1 MNITKLQFK
10 NFKRFSDITI
20 DNVPETS
27 KLVLLIGANG
37 SGKSSLFDGFNYLQ
51 SQTAQGSQ
59 NEEVIDYYQKGNSLG
74 EISIETPSGKIHSLL
89 GVQNTG
95 DNLNTLKLFGRSSLR
110 IVPTLGKKG
119 NPYEI
124 EEDTDRP
131 KKFIDNDVRFVND
144 VYSYIK
150 QIDDALREPVFS
162 GKEANTLQIF
172 HSFID
177 PLNKSLTRIFKND
190 KLVIQIVEFASST
203 PEVPA
208 KLIFKKGNSKINYDL
223 LSHGEKQVVVLL
235 LNFIVRKSH
244 YQDSIIY
251 IDEMDCHLNTSLQ
264 YNLLEEIVINWIPDS
279 SQLWTASHALGFI
292 DFARK
297 SAQASIIDFD
307 SLDFDYPQILL
318 PEPKENL
325 EVYEIA
331 IPRNFM
337 FELLSNKKLVV
348 CENQNDKY
356 FNLLNLQDTI
366 FVGVRDSRDVF
377 LHIKREKRYLSIR
390 DRDFLS
396 DSEIIRISEK
406 YPNHRILHY
415 YDFENYIYHPD
426 NLLEINPLGFNK
438 SEYLTE
444 ILRQKNDRI
453 YSILPVL
460 GTSRQNYEEFKTDDT
475 LRDKTLDSIIEDLRS
490 DDFERFYKF
499 FDMKSQ
505 FNRKY
510 LEKFGL
516 SKEKLVSTKWF
527 KAQIITL
534 LGEYNK

>member
-10 NFKRFSDITI
+10 NFKRFSDVTI

-51 SQTAQGSQ
+51 TRTNQSHR
-59 NEEVIDYYQKGNSLG
+59 NEEVIEYYQKGSSKG
-74 EISIETPSGKIHSLL
+74 EIFIDTPNEKIHHVL
-89 GVQNTG
+89 GSKTIG
-95 DNLNTLKLFGRSSLR
+95 DNLNNLKLFGRSSIR
-110 IVPTLGKKG
+110 IVPTLGNKG

-124 EEDTDRP
+124 EDDTDRP
-131 KKFIDNDVRFVND
+131 KKFIDNDTRFVND

-162 GKEANTLQIF
+162 GKTADTLQIF

-177 PLNKSLTRIFKND
+177 PLNKSLAQIFKND
-190 KLVIQIVEFASST
+190 KLAIQMVEFASST

-208 KLIFKKGNSKINYDL
+208 KLIFQKGSSKINYDL

-264 YNLLEEIVINWIPDS
+264 YNLLEEIVNNWIPDN

-297 SAQASIIDFD
+297 SDQASIVDFD

-331 IPRNFM
+331 IPSNIL

-377 LHIKREKRYLSIR
+377 LHIKREKRYRSIR

-396 DSEIIRISEK
+396 DSEIVRIAEK
-406 YPNHRILHY
+406 YPNHRILKY
-415 YDFENYIYHPD
+415 YDFENYLYHPD
-426 NLLEINPLGFNK
+426 NLLEISPLGFGK
-438 SEYLTE
+438 AEYLTE

-460 GTSRQNYEEFKTDDT
+460 GTSRQNYEEFKTDET
-475 LRDKTLDSIIEDLRS
+475 LRDKNLDSIIEDLRS

-510 LEKFGL
+510 LEKFSL
-516 SKEKLVSTKWF
+516 SKEKLVSTQWF
-527 KAQIITL
+527 KSQINAL
-534 LGEYNK
+534 LVE